1 VRVLAQAEF
10 QFPED
15 GRQSETAR
23 AVARGT
29 RRLLKAH
36 GYATVTELPLAD
48 GRRADIVALG
58 QDGTITIV
66 EVKSSLA
73 DYRADSKW
81 RFYQAHCDRLL
92 FAIPAAVPVAVMPDD
107 AGLIVA
113 DAYGAEI
120 VREAVERKL
129 PAATRRA
136 MFIRFGQAAAHRLHR
151 LGDPDGWVDQQGLL

>member
-1 VRVLAQAEF
+1 MRALAQAAF
-10 QFPED
+10 QFPDD

-29 RRLLKAH
+29 RRLLRAH
-36 GYATVTELPLAD
+36 GYATVTELPLSD

-58 QDGTITIV
+58 QDGTITII
-66 EVKSSLA
+66 EVKSSVA
-73 DYRADSKW
+73 DYRADAKW

-92 FAIPAAVPVAVMPDD
+92 FAIPAVMPPEIIPEE

-120 VREAVERKL
+120 IRDATEKRLA
-129 PAATRRA
+129 AATRKA

-151 LGDPDGWVDQQGLL
+151 LGDPEGWADQHGLF

>member
-1 VRVLAQAEF
+1 MRALAQTEF

-23 AVARGT
+23 AVSRGT
-29 RRLLKAH
+29 RRLLRAH
-36 GYATVTELPLAD
+36 GCATVTELPLAD

-58 QDGTITIV
+58 VDGTITII
-66 EVKSSLA
+66 EIKSSVA
-73 DYRADSKW
+73 DYKADTKW
-81 RFYQAHCDRLL
+81 RFYQAHCDKLL
-92 FAIPAAVPVAVMPDD
+92 FAIPTAVPVTLMPED

-120 VREAVERKL
+120 IRDASERRL
-129 PAATRRA
+129 AAATRRA

-151 LGDPDGWVDQQGLL
+151 LGDPDGWDEQHGLF